1 MLLTPNKGGNL
12 LIKILII
19 VFISIINKII
29 LLIVSLVIV
38 LLAGVKT
45 MYYIKDTGFMSQKM

>member
-1 MLLTPNKGGNL
+1 MLLTPKKDGNL

-19 VFISIINKII
+19 VIISIINIII

-38 LLAGVKT
+38 FLAGVKT